1 MIHKN
6 KNNILVYN
14 QNERKFRQASLIW
27 MYGRNFV
34 SCIKELQASRKKDNY
49 TMTMK
54 FLLHKD
60 KEEKGKPSPQKQEC
74 GCPSL
79 QSSLRSH
86 THAFYQ
92 PTGDNEII
100 W

>member
-1 MIHKN
+1 MPRKQN
-6 KNNILVYN
+6 MRILQSY
-14 QNERKFRQASLIW
+14 KQA
-27 MYGRNFV
+27 
-34 SCIKELQASRKKDNY
+34 EKKDND

-60 KEEKGKPSPQKQEC
+60 RKENKENATAQKQEC

-79 QSSLRSH
+79 QSSLRRDTH
-86 THAFYQ
+86 TFSLL
-92 PTGDNEII
+92 TGDNSII

>member
-1 MIHKN
+1 LADSANFKGSTLN
-6 KNNILVYN
+6 KLCNG
-14 QNERKFRQASLIW
+14 LIGNRFE
-27 MYGRNFV
+27 MPNV
-34 SCIKELQASRKKDNY
+34 SYTNPLQASRKKDND

-60 KEEKGKPSPQKQEC
+60 KEERKSTAQKQEC

-86 THAFYQ
+86 THAFLQ
-92 PTGDNEII
+92 PTGDNFNRNHF
-100 W
+100 